1 MFLPFTAEELKF
13 MQRFKVA
20 EEVVSPRATVLHQ
33 GERSPVLYTV
43 LDGFGRRS
51 ILLEDGRRQ
60 VVNFVFP
67 GDFLGLQ
74 AAIMGEMKHSVEA
87 TSEMRLCVFERTRLW
102 EMFRDRPE
110 RAFDLTWI
118 AAVEEHFLGETVA
131 TLGQRDAVERM
142 AWALLRIWR
151 RLCALGLLSNGSVPL
166 PFRQNELADALGLS
180 VVHTSRTL
188 SILRREELVEWTKGR
203 LRVIDHARLSRIAAL
218 PIEVELQRPLM

>member
-1 MFLPFTAEELKF
+1 MFVPFTAEELSF
-13 MQRFKVA
+13 MQRFKVT
-20 EEVVSPRATVLHQ
+20 EEVVPPRATVLHQ
-33 GERSPVLYTV
+33 GERSPVLYTA
-43 LDGFGRRS
+43 LEGFGRRS

-87 TSEMRLCVFERTRLW
+87 TTEMRLCVFERARLW

-151 RLCALGLLSNGSVPL
+151 RLYALGLEAQGSVPL

-180 VVHTSRTL
+180 AVHTSRTL
-188 SILRREELVEWTKGR
+188 TILRRER
-203 LRVIDHARLSRIAAL
+203 LADWSRGSLTVFNHAKLAQIAAL
-218 PIEVELQRPLM
+218 PMETEVQRPLM